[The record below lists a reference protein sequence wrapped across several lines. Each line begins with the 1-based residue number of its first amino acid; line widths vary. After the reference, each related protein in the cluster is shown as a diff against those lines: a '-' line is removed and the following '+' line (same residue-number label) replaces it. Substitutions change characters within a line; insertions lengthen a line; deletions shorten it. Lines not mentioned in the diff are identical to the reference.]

1 MYKPYHPWRHRYRR
15 EKFWRVVILTAK
27 ILLVAESLW
36 FASCYLR
43 EHVREEYRPV
53 IADVEETEAGTEDGN
68 GGGTGEKDEKKKG
81 IYGVGFEAD
90 SGFFFWFHSR
100 IENSDGY

>member
-1 MYKPYHPWRHRYRR
+1 M
-15 EKFWRVVILTAK
+15 LTAK
-27 ILLVAESLW
+27 ILLAAECLW
-36 FASCYLR
+36 FASGYLR

-53 IADVEETEAGTEDGN
+53 MVDVKGADDDEER
-68 GGGTGEKDEKKKG
+68 G

-100 IENSDGY
+100 IENPDGY